1 MFHTIYIYTINAFR
15 LCNGFSQHKCTFCVR
30 TKRPHYWLLHNEFLF
45 WICWCWALME
55 FIRWQKKNQSFILC
69 LSRSNCIVFFSMFES
84 TSAQENIEEIMKKK
98 NTDAFAHWINL
109 FSLTVYFCVFSFFL
123 HLFIYLFFLARL
135 LSMAHTPPRVKREKL
150 RTAHNKHTHRGVRR
164 WCSVLHFRWIQINK
178 QLRQTTLARHQRKV
192 NAKWNFSAWII
203 IRNNNRMEYCMWH
216 ATISGSQLY
225 SAESSKL
232 NTNHGIRWIDLLLLP
247 IVRIQYYRFILLRC
261 PQLNTV
267 L

>member
-98 NTDAFAHWINL
+98 KHRCVRTLNQFIFTDCL
-109 FSLTVYFCVFSFFL
+109 FLCFFFL
-123 HLFIYLFFLARL
+123 SSFIYLFIFFGAVVVDGTYT
-135 LSMAHTPPRVKREKL
+135 SQSKTGKIAHSTQQTHTQRCEEMMFSFAFQMNSDKQTIAANNT
-150 RTAHNKHTHRGVRR
+150 RTSPT
-164 WCSVLHFRWIQINK
+164 
-178 QLRQTTLARHQRKV
+178 
-192 NAKWNFSAWII
+192 
-203 IRNNNRMEYCMWH
+203 
-216 ATISGSQLY
+216 
-225 SAESSKL
+225 
-232 NTNHGIRWIDLLLLP
+232 
-247 IVRIQYYRFILLRC
+247 
-261 PQLNTV
+261 
-267 L
+267 